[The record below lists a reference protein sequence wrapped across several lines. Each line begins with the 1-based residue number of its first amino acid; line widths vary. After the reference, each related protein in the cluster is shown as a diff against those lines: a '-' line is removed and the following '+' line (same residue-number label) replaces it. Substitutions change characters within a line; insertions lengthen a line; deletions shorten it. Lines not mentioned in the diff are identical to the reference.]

1 MSKTGGFK
9 QFIEMINLLMNT
21 YTCVPLCVPIV
32 YVYLYVLQHW
42 IASESPLAAHNE
54 C

>member
-9 QFIEMINLLMNT
+9 LFIEMINLLIYT

-42 IASESPLAAHNE
+42 IASESPFAAHNE